1 MRGFS
6 VKRILYLSRGGF
18 IDGSQRQLS
27 YVVSHISSYYKPIL
41 VCNKAGQFVDRLRES
56 GVSLSVLPLRPW
68 RKFPSA
74 FFRYLDAE
82 RLVTF
87 ARQFDI
93 ALVHS
98 SDIWLSGYLLWVA
111 KRLKVPSVLHVRA
124 PISTGE
130 IRKHR
135 CGKATAVIAISR
147 RITRNLLAA
156 GIEPEKVIQIDDG
169 VDLRLF
175 GPEGSEENVL
185 RRDFSPA
192 GEVLIG
198 LVGRTEPAK
207 RQREFLCAAEQVV
220 RDKSRSVTFFVIGS
234 VRSDS
239 YFKELQRF
247 VAEGEL
253 NGRTLFT
260 GRREDMPEVLRSLD
274 ILVSLSG
281 GSIMFEAMSCGKPVV
296 LAGFSRELASVHI
309 QDGRTG
315 LLVESAE
322 CAALTQ
328 ALIRLMDEP
337 ELRKEIGREA
347 RKWVE
352 DKLSHVDMAAR
363 TQRVYNE
370 LLQE

>member
-1 MRGFS
+1 MEPIMRGFS

-27 YVVSHISSYYKPIL
+27 YVVTHSSSYYKPIL
-41 VCNKAGQFVDRLRES
+41 VCN
-56 GVSLSVLPLRPW
+56 
-68 RKFPSA
+68 
-74 FFRYLDAE
+74 
-82 RLVTF
+82 F

-363 TQRVYNE
+363 TQRVYDE